1 MFGNLNLF
9 IQLLIL
15 LYFEFFLLPLKE
27 KLAYYFYYKSETG
40 WFVGQFYTFLL
51 LMVISRYDQLK
62 TI

>member
-15 LYFEFFLLPLKE
+15 LYFEFFLLLLKE
-27 KLAYYFYYKSETG
+27 KLAYYFYYKSEIG